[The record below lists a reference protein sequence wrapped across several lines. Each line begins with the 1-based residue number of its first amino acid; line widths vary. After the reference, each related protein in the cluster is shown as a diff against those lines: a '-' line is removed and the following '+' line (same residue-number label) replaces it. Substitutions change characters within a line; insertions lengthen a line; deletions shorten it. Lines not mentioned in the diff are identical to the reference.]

1 MSGRQF
7 HIVDVFAESKYAGN
21 QLAVITDA
29 EGLDSVTMQAIA
41 REMNFSETTFVL
53 GPPQGDGGFRVRIFT
68 PAEEVPFAGHPTL
81 GTAWV
86 IHREMLAEPRESV
99 VLELAAGSIPVS
111 FERSADFSELLWM
124 RQRQPEFGP
133 VVSSKEL
140 SGLLGVG
147 EDAFDDVH
155 PIQQVSTG
163 LPFWIVPLRSLDHVR
178 SCRLDVA
185 LYETFI
191 RDREARAI
199 LVFAPEALDDANQIN
214 ARMFAPYY
222 GVPEDPATG
231 SANGCLAAYLVR
243 HRVLGGHEIDI
254 RVEQGYEIGRPSLL
268 RLRAW
273 RHDDRIEIHVGGKV
287 VPVARGT
294 LL

>member
-1 MSGRQF
+1 MSGREF
-7 HIVDVFAESKYAGN
+7 HIVDVFAERKYAGN
-21 QLAVITDA
+21 QLAVITEAD
-29 EGLDSVTMQAIA
+29 GLDGDTMQAIA

-53 GPPQGDGGFRVRIFT
+53 GPGEGTAAFRVRIFT

-86 IHREMLAEPRESV
+86 IRRELLSEPCDRV
-99 VLELAAGSIPVS
+99 TLELGVGSIPVR
-111 FERSADFSELLWM
+111 FERPADSSELLWM
-124 RQRQPEFGP
+124 LQRQPEFGP
-133 VVSSKEL
+133 VASMSEL
-140 SGLLGVG
+140 AVVLGIEESALIG
-147 EDAFDDVH
+147 DH

-163 LPFWIVPLRSLDHVR
+163 LPFWIVPLTSLEAVR

-185 LYETFI
+185 SYEAFI
-191 RDREARAI
+191 RDRQARAI
-199 LVFAPEALDDANQIN
+199 LVFAPEAYDEANQIN

-222 GVPEDPATG
+222 GVSEDPATG

-243 HRVLGGHEIDI
+243 HGVLGGNEIDI

-273 RHDDRIEIHVGGKV
+273 EREGRFEIQVGGKV
-287 VPVARGT
+287 IPVARGT